1 MIYEYPNE
9 FIVPVVYVE
18 DLLQKR
24 NGLIRDWNPFDMGEN
39 LQGNEIDHENMEDNG
54 QNQEMK
60 SPYIYQGLLKNQN
73 DKSTY
78 NYNMAQEIS
87 DNDNTKSILNDIDE
101 DYANSETLSM

>member
-9 FIVPVVYVE
+9 FIVPVVYVQ

-24 NGLIRDWNPFDMGEN
+24 NGLIRDWNPFGMGEN
-39 LQGNEIDHENMEDNG
+39 LQGNEIDHENMEYNG

-60 SPYIYQGLLKNQN
+60 LPHIYQGLLKNQY
-73 DKSTY
+73 DESTY
-78 NYNMAQEIS
+78 NYDMAQEIS